1 MENIKLQSTLKE
13 AYDLLAKIEK
23 IETDADKAIA
33 KLEKDKKRLR
43 DKKNHLSTMT
53 TIED

>member
-1 MENIKLQSTLKE
+1 MQSILKE

-23 IETDADKAIA
+23 IDADADKAIA
-33 KLEKDKKRLR
+33 KLEKDKKKLK
-43 DKKNHLSTMT
+43 DKKNHLNTMT